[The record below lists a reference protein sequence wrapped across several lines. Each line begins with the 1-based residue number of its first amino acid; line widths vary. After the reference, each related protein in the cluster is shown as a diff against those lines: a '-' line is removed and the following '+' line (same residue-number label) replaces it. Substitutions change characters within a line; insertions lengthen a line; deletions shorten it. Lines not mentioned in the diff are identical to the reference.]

1 MYGAKPVI
9 RSSSPVRGG
18 AFACCGYLVLDG
30 FAGVCEVWIF
40 PGESLWDGEG
50 PQARRCAAS
59 PPRASPAKAARRAA
73 WPAAQA
79 CALAAICPV
88 WKWIFITLLNGR
100 GILAQQKAGG
110 ARRYIAGTGPIRDP
124 DIRPANKR
132 AESGTQKY
140 IAKGAV
146 PCYDKGQNHLKMRG
160 EEPPCPKRRES

>member
-59 PPRASPAKAARRAA
+59 PPRAKPAKAARRAA

-79 CALAAICPV
+79 LYLAAICPAR
-88 WKWIFITLLNGR
+88 KWIFITLLNGR

-110 ARRYIAGTGPIRDP
+110 RDGTLQEPAQSETRIFGPRTNEGKVGRKNTLQKVP
-124 DIRPANKR
+124 HPAM
-132 AESGTQKY
+132 
-140 IAKGAV
+140 IKGRTINA
-146 PCYDKGQNHLKMRG
+146 YERG
-160 EEPPCPKRRES
+160 RIPCPKRKGF

>member
-50 PQARRCAAS
+50 PPAPGGVWCGGGGGGRAGGLGLP
-59 PPRASPAKAARRAA
+59 PPRGGKPAKAARRAA

-79 CALAAICPV
+79 C
-88 WKWIFITLLNGR
+88 TLQR
-100 GILAQQKAGG
+100 FAQSGN
-110 ARRYIAGTGPIRDP
+110 
-124 DIRPANKR
+124 RPFSHYK
-132 AESGTQKY
+132 
-140 IAKGAV
+140 IGAV
-146 PCYDKGQNHLKMRG
+146 SWRCKRQVEREGTLQEPAQSETRIFGPRTNEGKVGRKNTLQKVPYPAMIKGRTT
-160 EEPPCPKRRES
+160 

>member
-30 FAGVCEVWIF
+30 LAGVCEVWIF

-59 PPRASPAKAARRAA
+59 PPRAKPAKAARRAA

-79 CALAAICPV
+79 CALQRFAQPGNRPFSHYKIGAAFWRCKRQVEREGTLQEPAQSETQ
-88 WKWIFITLLNGR
+88 IFGPRISEGKVGRKNTLQKVPYPAMIKGR
-100 GILAQQKAGG
+100 
-110 ARRYIAGTGPIRDP
+110 T
-124 DIRPANKR
+124 
-132 AESGTQKY
+132 T
-140 IAKGAV
+140 
-146 PCYDKGQNHLKMRG
+146 
-160 EEPPCPKRRES
+160 